1 MRTLFAPIL
10 IPPPPPKQSRLCCMT
25 SEEDL
30 KFGEAEIHD
39 RRRDEP
45 PQKLP
50 GIPTS
55 TPPKLKIR
63 ALMSPQHLCHFWICI
78 MCSESKVSLPQVYVQ
93 LLKRSKVCRYS
104 MTSEPR
110 LAAVEQF

>member
-10 IPPPPPKQSRLCCMT
+10 APPPPPNQSRLCCMT

-39 RRRDEP
+39 RRRDEQP
-45 PQKLP
+45 P

-55 TPPKLKIR
+55 APPKLKIR
-63 ALMSPQHLCHFWICI
+63 ALMSPQNLCHF
-78 MCSESKVSLPQVYVQ
+78 MDLHNVL
-93 LLKRSKVCRYS
+93 
-104 MTSEPR
+104 
-110 LAAVEQF
+110 

>member
-10 IPPPPPKQSRLCCMT
+10 IPPPPPNQSRLCCMT

-39 RRRDEP
+39 RRRDEQP
-45 PQKLP
+45 EKPP

-55 TPPKLKIR
+55 APAKLKIR
-63 ALMSPQHLCHFWICI
+63 VLMSLQNLCHF
-78 MCSESKVSLPQVYVQ
+78 MDLHNVL
-93 LLKRSKVCRYS
+93 
-104 MTSEPR
+104 
-110 LAAVEQF
+110 